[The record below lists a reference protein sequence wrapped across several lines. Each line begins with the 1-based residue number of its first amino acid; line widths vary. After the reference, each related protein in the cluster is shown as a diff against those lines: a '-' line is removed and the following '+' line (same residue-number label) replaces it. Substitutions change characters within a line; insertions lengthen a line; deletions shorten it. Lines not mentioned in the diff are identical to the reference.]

1 MLNTG
6 MELEEAVGL
15 RRQAVVKT
23 RVWMHLNLQQHHG
36 KLTAAGFRATCTV
49 AGPEHAIEAVAQ
61 LLEFQGLKAVEAIAG
76 LGWIQS

>member
-23 RVWMHLNLQQHHG
+23 RVWMHLNL
-36 KLTAAGFRATCTV
+36 